1 MRKSL
6 VIIHTFRHEHLLIAS
21 PYSSFLPQ
29 DKVAEFAKM
38 NPQELL
44 KATQEA
50 AGHEKLLVWHQDLI
64 KFGNEVRELS
74 SVRIHSFY
82 PVRRAEVEAYTLT
95 EFS

>member
-6 VIIHTFRHEHLLIAS
+6 VIIHTLRHERLLIAS

-50 AGHEKLLVWHQDLI
+50 AGHEKLLAWHQDLI

-74 SVRIHSFY
+74 SVRIYTSY
-82 PVRRAEVEAYTLT
+82 PMRQTKVEVYTLT

>member
-1 MRKSL
+1 M
-6 VIIHTFRHEHLLIAS
+6 IIHTLRYERLLIAS

-50 AGHEKLLVWHQDLI
+50 AGHEKLLAWHQDLI

-74 SVRIHSFY
+74 SVRIYTSY
-82 PVRRAEVEAYTLT
+82 PIRQTKVKV
-95 EFS
+95 